1 MGVLRR
7 FQASHPD
14 IPVLQKPFGMG
25 TLLEQMKMLALLLL
39 MSRARGRNMRVRA

>member
-25 TLLEQMKMLALLLL
+25 TLLEQMKMLALLL
-39 MSRARGRNMRVRA
+39 SRARGRNMRVRA